1 MVALEVRI
9 NNVIKSIH
17 KNYIFYKINLEALE
31 KNRIERFFLIGES
44 VIIIVAKKKNKTI
57 EKREKRIRV

>member
-31 KNRIERFFLIGES
+31 KNRIERFFLIAES

-57 EKREKRIRV
+57 EKREKRIRI